1 MQNSFIN
8 FKHITFKT
16 YVMTD
21 DRNSLLTVILSKFS
35 PADISL
41 KENRLLI
48 AERIERLLQQNSWSR
63 RHFSVLMRREIRP
76 LRAWLGNT
84 YMHTA
89 ENLSELCRLLNVSLG
104 DLVAE

>member
-1 MQNSFIN
+1 
-8 FKHITFKT
+8 
-16 YVMTD
+16 MTE
-21 DRNSLLTVILSKFS
+21 DRTPLLAVILSKLS

-48 AERIERLLQQNSWSR
+48 AERIEKILHQNSWSR
-63 RHFSVLMRREIRP
+63 RHFKALMRLEVRA

-84 YMHTA
+84 RSMTI
-89 ENLSELCRLLNVSLG
+89 ESMNELCLLLHLSLG

>member
-1 MQNSFIN
+1 
-8 FKHITFKT
+8 
-16 YVMTD
+16 MTD
-21 DRNSLLTVILSKFS
+21 DRTSLLTVILNKFS

-41 KENRLLI
+41 KENRLLV
-48 AERIERLLQQNSWSR
+48 AERIEKMLHQNNWSR

-84 YMHTA
+84 RTHTIESLNEICA
-89 ENLSELCRLLNVSLG
+89 LLSISLG